1 ASTVEN
7 DNEFLSI
14 VVKYPDDVLTSMEEF
29 ENIEIANDE
38 GEYVALNEVAEL
50 EEADMLPLITRD
62 SMEETS
68 ELTITYAEDMSLNE
82 AGSYVEDIVADAD
95 FSENTHYSVGGDLEM
110 LTYAM
115 PLILLALILGIV
127 FIYLVM
133 VSQYEP
139 FQHTVIVIQSV
150 PFGIFGLCLPLV
162 ITNHP
167 LIIVSFV

>member
-1 ASTVEN
+1 QEDRTAARESCIQPAQVGCALYEAANGVQASTVEN
-7 DNEFLSI
+7 KNEYLTS
-14 VVKYPDDVLTSMEEF
+14 VVKYPDNVITSMKAF
-29 ENIEIANDE
+29 ENISIENDD

-110 LTYAM
+110 LTDAM
-115 PLILLALILGIV
+115 PQMLLALIL
-127 FIYLVM
+127 
-133 VSQYEP
+133 
-139 FQHTVIVIQSV
+139 
-150 PFGIFGLCLPLV
+150 
-162 ITNHP
+162 
-167 LIIVSFV
+167 